1 MGGTVAP
8 TIFHRLLEVEALLR
22 YDYQGGLVLT
32 ERANLLRLR
41 GNVILFE
48 STVSQSLTIEN
59 SAEESFL
66 LAFSLLS
73 FLLHDGGALLLGIRI
88 ARVRHVN
95 AEDVD
100 RVVIRRRRD
109 ISRVP
114 TELQVVNLSFV
125 STASEHKWTGRVL
138 GVNFPDADERALLT
152 RRRQQITMSIQRHR
166 RD

>member
-1 MGGTVAP
+1 MNLNKETLCYLP
-8 TIFHRLLEVEALLR
+8 T
-22 YDYQGGLVLT
+22 
-32 ERANLLRLR
+32 
-41 GNVILFE
+41 
-48 STVSQSLTIEN
+48 
-59 SAEESFL
+59 L
-66 LAFSLLS
+66 LAFSLLRL
-73 FLLHDGGALLLGIRI
+73 LLHDGGALLLGIRI
-88 ARVRHVN
+88 ARRVRHVN

>member
-1 MGGTVAP
+1 LGGTVAP

-152 RRRQQITMSIQRHR
+152 RRRQQITMSIQCHR

>member
-1 MGGTVAP
+1 LGGTVAP

-138 GVNFPDADERALLT
+138 GVNFPDADECALLT